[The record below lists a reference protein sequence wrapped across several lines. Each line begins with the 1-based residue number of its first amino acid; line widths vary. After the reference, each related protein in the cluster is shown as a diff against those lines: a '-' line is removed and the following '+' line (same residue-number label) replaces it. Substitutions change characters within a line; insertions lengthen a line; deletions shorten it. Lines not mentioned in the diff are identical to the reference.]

1 MFTIVDWFLE
11 LELMLMLKVELV
23 VKVVDGGVV
32 VVMVEQ

>member
-23 VKVVDGGVV
+23 VQVVDGGVV
-32 VVMVEQ
+32 MVEQ

>member
-1 MFTIVDWFLE
+1 MVDWFLE

>member
-1 MFTIVDWFLE
+1 MVDWFLE

-32 VVMVEQ
+32 MVEQ